1 MRAIRPPMA
10 KPWIF
15 GDLPPVFTGDNLRV
29 PFRRHTM
36 ALKRLNTG
44 KGLCGMDIHV
54 VRAGETLNDIAQRY
68 GVSTERLAQD
78 NGLADPTRLVPGQT
92 LVVLYPRRVV
102 TVQPGETLA
111 GIAAREGVTLNQLL
125 RNNYGPVSYTH
136 LNINVNGR

>member
-1 MRAIRPPMA
+1 MD
-10 KPWIF
+10 F

-102 TVQPGETLA
+102 TVQPWRASPRGRGSRSISCCATITAWA
-111 GIAAREGVTLNQLL
+111 GT
-125 RNNYGPVSYTH
+125 
-136 LNINVNGR
+136 

>member
-1 MRAIRPPMA
+1 MD
-10 KPWIF
+10 F

-68 GVSTERLAQD
+68 GVSPERLAQD
-78 NGLADPTRLVPGQT
+78 NGLADPARLV
-92 LVVLYPRRVV
+92 R
-102 TVQPGETLA
+102 
-111 GIAAREGVTLNQLL
+111 
-125 RNNYGPVSYTH
+125 
-136 LNINVNGR
+136 GRPW